1 MVRAVRTAGTLL
13 KALTVGVV
21 LAVTLAVLGL
31 IEAIFASARVA
42 NNVAIEVF
50 GR

>member
-1 MVRAVRTAGTLL
+1 MSRLARDLGTVL
-13 KALTVGVV
+13 KALVVGVV

-31 IEAIFASARVA
+31 IEAVFASARVA